1 MSENTSLNG
10 THEDT
15 DIKMASRR
23 LAAIVDALQEVTHN
37 HTTLLTLRTFLAV
50 GIQEGQGVTEI
61 AERLGAANATISRQ
75 LLDLGIRNR
84 KLEDGFGL
92 VEPHVDRS
100 DLRKRAYYL
109 TGKGREAMTY
119 VVRQLMSDEALPPIA
134 TFRDG
139 TRSPLP

>member
-1 MSENTSLNG
+1 MSKCATLNQNRE
-10 THEDT
+10 TI
-15 DIKMASRR
+15 DIAMASRR
-23 LAAIVDALQEVTHN
+23 LATIVDALQEVTHN

-92 VEPHVDRS
+92 VEPRVDRS
-100 DLRKRAYYL
+100 DLRKRSYYL
-109 TGKGREAMTY
+109 TDKGRDAMNY
-119 VVRQLMSDEALPPIA
+119 VVRQLMSDETLPPIETISA
-134 TFRDG
+134 KMAVG
-139 TRSPLP
+139 